1 MVELKILKG
10 KSEGVSVYLA
20 RKNITLSSKGGMPTL
35 LITNEYGNSIKYE
48 ISDNNRF
55 DNLIAILWQFV
66 KDSEH

>member
-1 MVELKILKG
+1 MVQLKTLKG

-20 RKNITLSSKGGMPTL
+20 KKNITLNSKGGTPTL

-55 DNLIAILWQFV
+55 DNLVAILWQFV
-66 KDSEH
+66 KDNEH